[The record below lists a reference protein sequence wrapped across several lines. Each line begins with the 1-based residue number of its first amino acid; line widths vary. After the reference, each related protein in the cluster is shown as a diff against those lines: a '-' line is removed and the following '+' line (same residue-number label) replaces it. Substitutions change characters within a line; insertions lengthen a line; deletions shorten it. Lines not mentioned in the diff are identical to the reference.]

1 MQLPVRD
8 FCMTKVKAK
17 DCKITFKNMLEILK
31 EEMNTSIKGISENK
45 NKQWDKM
52 KKSGSDL

>member
-1 MQLPVRD
+1 
-8 FCMTKVKAK
+8 MTKVKAK